1 MWGSFYILGMFSLL
15 SYVAY
20 IVILIWMLIDCVQ
33 REQDRGIWIWVMLL
47 LHPLGLI
54 AYFFARYL
62 PRRDLRWLYRWL
74 ARFRT
79 RELRLLEIASRQI
92 GNAYH
97 WIQLGEKQ
105 RELHKYS
112 DAVNSFREALS
123 KEADNL
129 QANWGLAISLEKT
142 GELQEALG
150 QVEEILEVQPD
161 YKFGDVSL
169 ARGRLLMELDQ
180 WSAAESHLRT
190 HVDRWRQPEGLYR
203 LAVCLHHDHQDLE
216 AQEQIQ
222 SLLMDIDAS
231 PTSIARQQRGWK
243 RKAQQLHR
251 QLSG

>member
-1 MWGSFYILGMFSLL
+1 MWGSIYSLGSF
-15 SYVAY
+15 AY
-20 IVILIWMLIDCVQ
+20 MAILIWMLIDCVQ

-62 PRRDLRWLYRWL
+62 PRRDQRWLHRWL

-79 RELRLLEIASRQI
+79 RELRQLEIASRQI

-123 KEADNL
+123 READNL
-129 QANWGLAISLEKT
+129 QAKWGLAISLEKT
-142 GELQEALG
+142 GQPEEALD
-150 QVEEILEVQPD
+150 QVEAILQVQPD

-180 WSAAESHLRT
+180 WQEAESHLRS

-203 LAVCLHHDHQDLE
+203 HAVCLHHDHQDQE
-216 AQEQIQ
+216 AREQIQ
-222 SLLMDIDAS
+222 SLLMDIEAS
-231 PTSIARQQRGWK
+231 PTSIARQQRNWK
-243 RKAQQLHR
+243 RKAQHLRR